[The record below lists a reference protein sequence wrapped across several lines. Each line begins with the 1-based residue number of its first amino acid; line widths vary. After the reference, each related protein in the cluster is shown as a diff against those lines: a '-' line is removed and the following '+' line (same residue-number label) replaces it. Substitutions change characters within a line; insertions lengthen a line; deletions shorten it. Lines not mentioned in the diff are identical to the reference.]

1 MNRILFGDNQ
11 FFAVNH
17 MSEEKSQA
25 QAMRFRNTSDI
36 IKVLDTA
43 YDLGIHVFMCTTH
56 DRIQEICDHVRAD
69 PSRYADFRFYPCM
82 PYAHKYWNAVT
93 ELGVLGSLKQFFPGN
108 VVNSLFQGGM
118 SAVRRDYIGMMKL
131 LVDAEMAMFH
141 ELPIEYIFLQNV
153 VTDLLLGLGLPDVF
167 KAFDDYVGEKY
178 NAKAGYITMNLPML
192 LDTLEQARIDQPTI
206 CASINKLG
214 FRMCGGRDRVESLLQ
229 DERCEAIAMQV
240 LAAGAIPPK
249 EALEYVCGL
258 KGVQS
263 ILFGASSEPNIRQTR
278 DLILNCSGKPGEG
291 VVLGS

>member
-25 QAMRFRNTSDI
+25 QAIRFRKNSEI

-56 DRIQEICDHVRAD
+56 DRILEICDHVRAD

-108 VVNSLFQGGM
+108 IVNSLFQGGM
-118 SAVRRDYIGMMKL
+118 SAARRDYIGMMKL

-141 ELPIEYIFLQNV
+141 GLPIEYIFLQNV

-192 LDTLEQARIDQPTI
+192 LDTLEQARIDRPTV
-206 CASINKLG
+206 CASINKMG

-263 ILFGASSEPNIRQTR
+263 ILFGASSEQNIRQTR
-278 DLILNCSGKPGEG
+278 DLILNCSGKPGEATAPG
-291 VVLGS
+291 V